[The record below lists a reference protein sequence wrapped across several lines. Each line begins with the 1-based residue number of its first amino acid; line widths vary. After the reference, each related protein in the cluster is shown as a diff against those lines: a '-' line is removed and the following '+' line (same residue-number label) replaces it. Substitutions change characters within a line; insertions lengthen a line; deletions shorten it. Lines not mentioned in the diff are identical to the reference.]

1 MLLEI
6 LLGIS
11 DLGVLCK
18 VNFTVLV
25 TCGISLLTVLM
36 AGVHARLKFLVC
48 MSLVFFCFFFNMS
61 VVWDGL
67 YTEMFLLVCTNK
79 ASSCRNKIMILHDE
93 LMY

>member
-48 MSLVFFCFFFNMS
+48 TSLFFFLNMS

>member
-1 MLLEI
+1 MPD
-6 LLGIS
+6 S
-11 DLGVLCK
+11 SSWYVR
-18 VNFTVLV
+18 
-25 TCGISLLTVLM
+25 
-36 AGVHARLKFLVC
+36 H
-48 MSLVFFCFFFNMS
+48 FFFLNMS